1 MFCRMLRRCLCA
13 LVLGASAFLLPAQ
26 AWAGYGVQPAPGT
39 ATGVKPT
46 FLVYLDPTDSAAQVY
61 VSTSTALQSDG
72 TPADEVGSCTPTT
85 PFGEPGKYTCRPGS
99 YGNNND
105 ADALPA
111 GNYYWFLSYQ
121 ATDADHP
128 FGTTVVSGPF
138 GFTVT
143 APTQPTGVF
152 QVSPADGAATSA
164 TPTLSY
170 HVPANVPVD
179 VYVSE
184 SPDHLDDGSPPAP
197 DAHCSATAQQGGTS
211 SCAVPAAAGL
221 RPGATY
227 YWWLVVAQDDSTWIS
242 PARSFT
248 IRTAPVG
255 GGPGGGAAHAL
266 SDAPYLP
273 SSAHFTGPSVKQT
286 RLSKAAY
293 GLSKLIGAPKT
304 IAVACWGTADWQAI
318 SGDNPENFYSVLGFW
333 APAMPHWLQL
343 SPRICNAME
352 TLVYKRPRYANRF
365 TANAVDTLTHEMI
378 HALGVR
384 NEAATEC
391 YAMQLSWVSAE
402 NLGVP
407 ASYAYSLSRL
417 TLANYGFHPPSY
429 VDRADCRED
438 GALDLFKGRPSL
450 PWHNFQ
456 V

>member
-13 LVLGASAFLLPAQ
+13 LVLCASAFLLPAQ
-26 AWAGYGVQPAPGT
+26 AWAGSGVQPAPGT
-39 ATGVKPT
+39 STGPQPSFV
-46 FLVYLDPTDSAAQVY
+46 VSLDPADSAAQVY
-61 VSTSTALQSDG
+61 VSTSTALTGDG
-72 TPADEVGSCTPTT
+72 IPVDQVGSCTPST
-85 PFGEPGKYTCRPGS
+85 PSVDAGTYTCQPTS
-99 YGNNND
+99 YGNNGGANTL
-105 ADALPA
+105 AA
-111 GNYYWFLSYQ
+111 GAYYWFLVYRT
-121 ATDADHP
+121 TDPDHP
-128 FGTTVVSGPF
+128 SGTTVTSAPF
-138 GFTVT
+138 PFTVVE
-143 APTQPTGVF
+143 PVQPAGVF
-152 QVSPADGAATSA
+152 PVSPADGASTSA
-164 TPTLSY
+164 TPTLSF
-170 HVPANVPVD
+170 HAPASVRVD
-179 VYVSE
+179 VYVSN
-184 SPDHLDDGSPPAP
+184 SAAHRDDGSPTVA
-197 DAHCSATAQQGGTS
+197 DAHCSATMQQAGTS
-211 SCAVPAAAGL
+211 SCAVPASAGL
-221 RPGATY
+221 RPGSTY
-227 YWWLVVAQDDSTWIS
+227 HWWLAVSQDGSVWVW

-248 IRTAPVG
+248 VRSAT
-255 GGPGGGAAHAL
+255 HSL
-266 SDAPYLP
+266 SYAPYLP
-273 SSAHFTGPSVKQT
+273 SSAHFTGRSVKQT

-304 IAVACWGTADWQAI
+304 IAVACWGTADWRAI

-343 SPRICNAME
+343 SPRICDAME

-378 HALGVR
+378 HALGLR

-429 VDRADCRED
+429 VNRADCRED
-438 GALDLFKGRPSL
+438 GAWDLFKGRPSL